1 MMDSFRY
8 YRSHAAGYQVIPKKA
23 PLDYEIKY
31 SDQNEVKGFRTDE
44 VAKTL
49 AS

>member
-1 MMDSFRY
+1 MDSFRH
-8 YRSHAAGYQVIPKKA
+8 YRSHAAGYQVIPRKA

-31 SDQNEVKGFRTDE
+31 SDHIRVKGFRTDE
-44 VAKTL
+44 VAKIL